1 MICWLLDVE
10 ILMATLQEVRQEPGE
25 VVIEGACELTKGLVN
40 CQDWSH
46 MSSKVHV
53 VSISPRDT

>member
-1 MICWLLDVE
+1 
-10 ILMATLQEVRQEPGE
+10 MATLQEVRQEPGE

-46 MSSKVHV
+46 MGSKVHV
-53 VSISPRDT
+53 VSISHRET

>member
-46 MSSKVHV
+46 MGSKVHV
-53 VSISPRDT
+53 VSISHRET

>member
-1 MICWLLDVE
+1 
-10 ILMATLQEVRQEPGE
+10 MATLQEVRQEPGE